1 MTKETAG
8 TPSTPPPK
16 PSLMRPFFFG
26 ADGLRAGWSL
36 ILFLF
41 LTVVIGKVTTFLLH
55 AVPLYG
61 HGGHAPQPD
70 TNPLDAWQ
78 VIIIRF
84 GIFLDLAIA
93 TWIMSRIERRPLAVY
108 GSGGP
113 RKTWCFA
120 AGCFSGVICFSAL
133 AGCLWAMGFLVF
145 DGTLLRGPAILRW
158 GAIWAIAFLMV
169 ALAEETSLRAYMQ
182 FTLTRGLAGLYGSWF
197 KAKHRRTFGFWTA
210 AGILSCLFVSN
221 HSGNPGESRLGLAQL
236 GLRAADVFLALAHR
250 VAVVGDRL
258 PRGVRLGGGFPV
270 RRGRQWLDHQ
280 RTLDRISSIRK
291 PAAQRRVSRGRG
303 KCAGNSSLCARRRPP
318 GLHNLEIPLADR
330 QAAS

>member
-1 MTKETAG
+1 MTTETAG

-16 PSLMRPFFFG
+16 HSLMWSFFG

-41 LTVVIGKVTTFLLH
+41 LAVVIGKMTTFLLH

-78 VIIIRF
+78 VITIRF

-93 TWIMSRIERRPLAVY
+93 TWIMSRIERRPLAAY

-113 RKTWCFA
+113 RKTWRFA
-120 AGCFSGVICFSAL
+120 AGCFSGLICFSAL

-145 DGTLLRGPAILRW
+145 DGTLLRGAAILRW
-158 GAIWAIAFLMV
+158 GAIWAVAFLMV

-197 KAKHRRTFGFWTA
+197 KAKHRRTLGFWTA
-210 AGILSCLFVSN
+210 AGILSCPLRQQSQRQ
-221 HSGNPGESRLGLAQL
+221 SG
-236 GLRAADVFLALAHR
+236 R
-250 VAVVGDRL
+250 V
-258 PRGVRLGGGFPV
+258 
-270 RRGRQWLDHQ
+270 
-280 RTLDRISSIRK
+280 
-291 PAAQRRVSRGRG
+291 
-303 KCAGNSSLCARRRPP
+303 
-318 GLHNLEIPLADR
+318 
-330 QAAS
+330 